1 MNTPQFILQ
10 ALFFTVN
17 TFALCFVVY
26 FVCKMHKRMN
36 DKLDRYLNY
45 MRYVSDRNDTIYIN
59 QLLMLKNSLIKEE
72 RYEEAKKI
80 NEVINNELKALKNNE
95 SE

>member
-1 MNTPQFILQ
+1 MNIPQFIFQ
-10 ALFFTVN
+10 ALFFIVN
-17 TFALCFVVY
+17 TLALCFIVY

-59 QLLMLKNSLIKEE
+59 QLLILKSNLVKEE

-80 NEVINNELKALKNNE
+80 SEMINNELKAFKDE
-95 SE
+95 SK

>member
-1 MNTPQFILQ
+1 MNIPQFILQ
-10 ALFFTVN
+10 ALFFIVN
-17 TFALCFVVY
+17 TFALCFIVY

-45 MRYVSDRNDTIYIN
+45 MRYVSVRNDTIYIS
-59 QLLMLKNSLIKEE
+59 QLLILKSNLVKEE

-80 NEVINNELKALKNNE
+80 SEMINNELKAFKDE
-95 SE
+95 SK